1 MTFRDLPARVA
12 KHFRCHEG
20 DPEIAAIFFVDGRY
34 RIIDMHLIEGAPDML
49 ELPVSQILRDS
60 AALQARL
67 LMMIH
72 THPSGDPHPST
83 HDVAVT
89 RMLCAHLR
97 RQKQRLID
105 HIILSKHLYFS
116 FRANRML

>member
-1 MTFRDLPARVA
+1 MTFRNVPANLA
-12 KHFRCHEG
+12 EHFRCHEG
-20 DPEIAAIFFVDGRY
+20 DPEIAAIFFVDRRY
-34 RIIDMHLIEGAPDML
+34 RIIDMRIIEGATDML
-49 ELPVSQILRDS
+49 ELPVWQILRDS
-60 AALQARL
+60 AALQARQ

-97 RQKQRLID
+97 RQRQRLID
-105 HIILSKHLYFS
+105 HIILSRHLYFS